1 MTAIYEHPSYAG
13 RIDSRP
19 AAPASGTPVIESV
32 PDARVAALA
41 TANRS
46 CCCIATPAVVALIPA
61 SPGRPVA
68 DLLLCMHHYR
78 ASARALAG
86 CGARVLDSTGLVLTD
101 QDVW

>member
-19 AAPASGTPVIESV
+19 TAQAPGAPTIESV
-32 PDARVAALA
+32 PDARVARLA
-41 TANRS
+41 TAARS
-46 CCCIATPAVVALIPA
+46 CCCIAKPAVVALIPA
-61 SPGRPVA
+61 RPGRPVA

-78 ASARALAG
+78 AHRQALATR
-86 CGARVLDSTGLVLTD
+86 GARILDGAGLVLTD